1 MLLDI
6 VCDNGFSFSSMDP
19 WYHTIRRENS
29 CGPWY
34 YENLGVQYEVSD
46 DVFHADCDRSEI
58 LLKRAYNNL
67 QKVKKI

>member
-1 MLLDI
+1 MDFHFLRWIFGTIPSGRKI
-6 VCDNGFSFSSMDP
+6 VVDP
-19 WYHTIRRENS
+19 
-29 CGPWY
+29 GY

>member
-1 MLLDI
+1 
-6 VCDNGFSFSSMDP
+6 MDP
-19 WYHTIRRENS
+19 
-29 CGPWY
+29 GY